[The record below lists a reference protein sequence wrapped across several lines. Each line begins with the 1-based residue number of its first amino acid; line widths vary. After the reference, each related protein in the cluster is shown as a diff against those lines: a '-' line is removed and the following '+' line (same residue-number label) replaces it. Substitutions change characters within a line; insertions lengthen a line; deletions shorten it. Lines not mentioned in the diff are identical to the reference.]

1 MYNGGYERPAGDAQR
16 HRRSERASWAQQPVQ
31 RPAGAYPAQ
40 GAPVGAQPMGQP
52 PTRQMPAG
60 QPWPA
65 QPTVNQP
72 TVNQPIP
79 NQPAVNQPM
88 AGQTAAGAR
97 PQWPTQSGQPSAPFR
112 GAQPMA
118 QQPGY
123 GAPYPPYSQAARQPV
138 YSAQPRTPQQD
149 YQQPR
154 VGAQPGAG
162 MARQYPWQQGQGQ
175 GWQQTYGGQ
184 PVTMQPPV
192 RQGYQPPPP
201 VQPPRRPSSGGE
213 PPRKPP
219 RKNLLRSLLGVV
231 IGLALV
237 TALCLGGYSAL
248 QSYQTNAY
256 VSPYDGLFC
265 QGVYVDGIHLGGM
278 TQQEALNAVT
288 AQAQQRSSSW
298 SVRLTYQGQLASQ
311 ITASQLG
318 MKVNVNDA
326 MNLAWAQ
333 GHTGTASE
341 RKQAMEE
348 LQTTPFEAYTATPS
362 GDTTVIDSLLS
373 EIKNHLYV
381 APQDAA
387 ILTFDPA
394 NPDPFTFQNEVY
406 GRVLNIEP
414 IKERLYQM
422 VATMESGEV
431 ELVPDTIAPAV
442 TVAQLKKKVA
452 LRATASTPISS
463 RSTENRTNNIRR
475 AFERI
480 SGTILKP
487 GKEFSFN
494 AVVGQRTV
502 KNGFF
507 EAIEYAYGESVMGV
521 GGGVCQASSTLYQA
535 AVCAGLEIVKRE
547 QHSAAVNYTSFGL
560 DATVYWEGK
569 RKIDFSFRNNTDSD
583 IYIVAAVQSD
593 PSNKKRQIAKVS
605 IYGID
610 LENVRYEFYISQQEL
625 EAPTEPEYVKD
636 KKAQYVVYTD
646 EEKEVRKAQ
655 KGYIIDSYRVKYVDN
670 VEVERMH
677 LYTDNYEPK
686 PKQIYVGVTE
696 RYE

>member
-31 RPAGAYPAQ
+31 RSAGVYPAQ
-40 GAPVGAQPMGQP
+40 GAPVGAQPTGQP
-52 PTRQMPAG
+52 PTRQTPAG
-60 QPWPA
+60 QIWPA
-65 QPTVNQP
+65 QPT
-72 TVNQPIP
+72 T
-79 NQPAVNQPM
+79 NQPM
-88 AGQTAAGAR
+88 AGQTAADAR
-97 PQWPTQSGQPSAPFR
+97 PRWQPQSGQPSAPFR

-118 QQPGY
+118 QQPVY
-123 GAPYPPYSQAARQPV
+123 GAHNPPYAQAARQPV
-138 YSAQPRTPQQD
+138 YSAQPRMTQQD

-154 VGAQPGAG
+154 AGAQPGAG
-162 MARQYPWQQGQGQ
+162 MARQYPWQQGQ

-201 VQPPRRPSSGGE
+201 AQPPRRPSSGGE

-219 RKNLLRSLLGVV
+219 QKNLLRSLLGAV

-237 TALCLGGYSAL
+237 TALCLGGYTAL

-288 AQAQQRSSSW
+288 AQAQQRSGSW
-298 SVRLTYQGQLASQ
+298 SVRLTYQGQLVSR
-311 ITASQLG
+311 ITAGQLG
-318 MKVNVNDA
+318 MTVNVGDV
-326 MNLAWAQ
+326 MSLAWAQ
-333 GHTGTASE
+333 GHTGTAAE

-348 LQTTPFEAYTATPS
+348 LRTTPFEAYTATPS
-362 GDTTVIDSLLS
+362 GDTAVIDSLLS

-387 ILTFDPA
+387 ILTFDPVD
-394 NPDPFTFQNEVY
+394 PSKTDPFTFQNEVY
-406 GRVLNIEP
+406 GRTLNIEP

-431 ELVPDTIAPAV
+431 ELVPDVIAPAV
-442 TVAQLKKKVA
+442 TVEQLKKKVA

-463 RSTENRTNNIRR
+463 KSTENRTNNIRR

-494 AVVGQRTV
+494 ATVGQRTV

-593 PSNKKRQIAKVS
+593 PSNKKREVAKVS

-610 LENVRYEFYISQQEL
+610 LENVRYEFYVSQQEL
-625 EAPTEPEYVKD
+625 EAPTEPEYIKD

-646 EEKEVRKAQ
+646 EEKEVRKAK
-655 KGYIIDSYRVKYVDN
+655 KGYIVDSYRVKYVDN
-670 VEVERMH
+670 VEVDRMH

-686 PKQIYVGVTE
+686 PRQIYVGVTE